1 MQGAVDETGKLFGA
15 NGRDED
21 SYGGRGFGVS
31 LVGAGRGTG
40 MKKTIAVFARAP
52 VAGRV
57 KTRLARHLGD
67 DGARALYAA
76 MLGDTLTVAKRAARD
91 LSECEVVVAFTPHD
105 AFEPGPDSLFPFWS
119 GARMAQCQGD
129 IGARM
134 LDCIARLQQGND
146 DERGN
151 DDEQGGAQVV
161 LIGSDAPD
169 LPVSCLMRAFEELER
184 GEVGLAFGSGERMH
198 DLVFGPALDGGFYL
212 IGAAKPVPPKVFQ
225 DVEWSSPQTLE
236 QVKANARRLNL
247 RLAMLPRHGDLD
259 ALADLQ
265 RFIQKRR
272 FDGQDDSAT
281 RRFLLSHKLFN

>member
-1 MQGAVDETGKLFGA
+1 MGI
-15 NGRDED
+15 R
-21 SYGGRGFGVS
+21 
-31 LVGAGRGTG
+31 
-40 MKKTIAVFARAP
+40 KTIAVFARAP

-76 MLGDTLTVAKRAARD
+76 MLRDTLAVAQRAVAQRAARD
-91 LSECEVVVAFTPHD
+91 GDECEVVVAFTPDD
-105 AFEPGPDSLFPFWS
+105 AFEPGPDSLSPFWS
-119 GARMAQCQGD
+119 GARMAQCPGD
-129 IGARM
+129 IGTRM

-146 DERGN
+146 DAQGN

-169 LPVSCLMRAFEELER
+169 LPVSYISRAFEELER
-184 GEVGLAFGSGERMH
+184 GEVGFTFGSEKTRMR

-212 IGAAKPVPPKVFQ
+212 IGAVKPVPREIFQ

-247 RLAMLPRHGDLD
+247 RLAMLPQHGDLD
-259 ALADLQ
+259 TLADLH
-265 RFIQKRR
+265 RFIQKRQC
-272 FDGQDDSAT
+272 DGQDDSAT
-281 RRFLLSHKLFN
+281 RRFLLSHKFD